1 MINVLLVEDDIDL
14 AATIVDYLDIES
26 INCDHAS
33 NGLMGLEL
41 IQRNHYQMMMLDIN
55 MPKMDGLTL
64 CNTVREKGLDIPIL
78 MLTARDSLENKL
90 QGFEAGSDDYLVKP
104 FAMRE
109 LVARVQVLAKRRSGE
124 VKRLVL
130 GDLILDLNQRTAQ
143 LQQQTLKLSPIAFKL
158 LEMLVRASPHPVSR
172 QHIMQAVWGDEQPD
186 SNSLKVHIHHVR
198 KQLDASK
205 HSPLLKLETIS
216 GIGFAIKAADQGD
229 LEIVGNKNNEN

>member
-26 INCDHAS
+26 ITCDHAS

-41 IQRNHYQMMMLDIN
+41 IQRNHYQMVMLDIN

-64 CNTVREKGLDIPIL
+64 CNTVRERGLDIPIL

-104 FAMRE
+104 FAMKE
-109 LVARVQVLAKRRSGE
+109 LVARVQVLSKRRSGE

-130 GDLILDLNQRTAQ
+130 GDLILDLNQRIAQ
-143 LQQQTLKLSPIAFKL
+143 SQQRTLKLSPIAFKL
-158 LEMLVRASPHPVSR
+158 LEVLVRASPHPVSR
-172 QHIMQAVWGDEQPD
+172 QHIMQAIWGDEQPD

-198 KQLDASK
+198 KQLNASK
-205 HSPLLKLETIS
+205 HSPLLKLDTIS